1 MTSTITD
8 YFTALRAEMES
19 WRHDLHRHP
28 ELAYKEFRTA
38 DFLAEHLQAF
48 GYQPVRGI
56 GGTGIVATLDRGEG
70 PCIALRTDMD
80 ALPIQEEADVPYAS
94 ENTGVMHAC
103 GHDGHMTMLLA
114 AARYLQE
121 HDGPAGKIHFV
132 FQPAEE
138 GEAGAR
144 AMIEDGLFRDFYID
158 EVYGLHNWPGMETGT
173 FAARVGPQMAAFD
186 VFEIA
191 LQGQGAHAAM
201 PHMGQ
206 DVLSAAA
213 SLQMQLQNIVSRS
226 LDPLDAGV
234 VSVTEMHGGDTWNV
248 LPSHAVL
255 RGCTRHLSVATQ
267 DLIERRMQEICDG
280 IASSFALHVELRYD
294 RRYPA
299 TINTRQET
307 GTALLAARDTTGK
320 EALGDELP
328 SMASEDFSFM
338 LNERPGCF
346 IWLGT
351 GLPDPGCVLHSPTYR
366 FNDDVLATGAA
377 YWANLAQRR
386 LTEGLAPT

>member
-1 MTSTITD
+1 MNATIKN
-8 YFTALRAEMES
+8 YFNELRADMES
-19 WRHDLHRHP
+19 WRHELHRHP
-28 ELAYKEFRTA
+28 ELAYQEFRTA
-38 DFLAEHLQAF
+38 DFIAERLQNF

-56 GGTGIVATLDRGEG
+56 GGTGIVATLDRGDG

-80 ALPIQEEADVPYAS
+80 ALPIQEEAAVPYAS
-94 ENTGVMHAC
+94 ETAGVMHAC

-121 HDGPAGKIHFV
+121 HDGPPGKVHFV

-144 AMIEDGLFRDFYID
+144 AMINDGLFRDFTID
-158 EVYGLHNWPGMETGT
+158 EVYGMHNWPGLETGV

-191 LQGQGAHAAM
+191 LHGQGAHAAM
-201 PHMGQ
+201 PHLGQ

-213 SLQMQLQNIVSRS
+213 SLQMQLQTIVSRS

-255 RGCTRHLSVATQ
+255 RGCTRHLSDATQ
-267 DLIERRMQEICDG
+267 EMIERRMQEICDG
-280 IASSFALHVELRYD
+280 IAASYHLDVKLHYE

-299 TINTRQET
+299 TVNTRQET
-307 GTALLAARDTTGK
+307 GTALLAARDTTGT
-320 EALGDELP
+320 EALAEEPP

-338 LNERPGCF
+338 LGERPGCF

-377 YWANLAQRR
+377 YWANLAHRR
-386 LTEGLAPT
+386 LTAGLSLE

>member
-1 MTSTITD
+1 MTSTIND
-8 YFTALRAEMES
+8 YFNELRPEMES
-19 WRHDLHRHP
+19 WRHELHRHP
-28 ELAYKEFRTA
+28 ELAYKELLTA

-48 GYQPVRGI
+48 GYQPTRGL
-56 GGTGIVATLDRGEG
+56 GGTGLVATLDRGEG

-80 ALPIQEEADVPYAS
+80 ALPIHEEAEVPYAS
-94 ENTGVMHAC
+94 ETDGVMHAC

-144 AMIEDGLFRDFYID
+144 AMINDGLFRDFDID
-158 EVYGLHNWPGMETGT
+158 EVYGLHNWPGLDTGV

-186 VFEIA
+186 VFEIT
-191 LQGQGAHAAM
+191 LHGQGAHAAM

-206 DVLSAAA
+206 DVLSATA

-226 LDPLDAGV
+226 LDPLDAAV

-248 LPSHAVL
+248 LPSKAVL
-255 RGCTRHLSVATQ
+255 RGCTRHLSAATQ
-267 DLIERRMQEICDG
+267 DMIERRMQEICTG
-280 IASSFALHVELRYD
+280 IASSFSLDVKLHYD

-299 TINTRQET
+299 TINTAQQT
-307 GTALLAARDTTGK
+307 ATALLAARDTTGTQ
-320 EALGDELP
+320 ALGDELP

-338 LNERPGCF
+338 LGERPGCF

-351 GLPDPGCVLHSPTYR
+351 GLPDPGCILHSPTYR

-386 LTEGLAPT
+386 LAAASA